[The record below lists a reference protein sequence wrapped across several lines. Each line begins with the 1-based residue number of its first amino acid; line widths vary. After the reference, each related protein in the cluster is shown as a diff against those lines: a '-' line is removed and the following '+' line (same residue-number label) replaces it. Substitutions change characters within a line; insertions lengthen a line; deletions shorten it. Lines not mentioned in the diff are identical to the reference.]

1 MFPKVVPDLKY
12 WLLLQC
18 VGGFTLYICSLQLLS
33 ALLQS
38 SCYKRGIQK
47 KSTHLGE
54 KQLDSFYDDYDY
66 FRLEWLPFSR

>member
-18 VGGFTLYICSLQLLS
+18 VGGFTLSVRSLQLLS

-38 SCYKRGIQK
+38 SYYKRGIQENE
-47 KSTHLGE
+47 LI
-54 KQLDSFYDDYDY
+54 
-66 FRLEWLPFSR
+66 